1 MMRKMKSKWIWIFL
15 LLFCSTAGAQSF
27 NYRADL
33 DSVNLSGFYAF
44 SITPELSSM
53 LKTDFRD
60 LRIRDQMGNPVPWL
74 VAGNIPML
82 RPELL
87 KALDIVQN
95 TTTDSGQSLLI
106 IRNDSKDKID
116 GFYIR
121 FRNAAVSRTINLS
134 GSHDGIKWYSI
145 IENVSLERRFIQDHD
160 SFLENISFPLS
171 SYTFYRVIIYNG
183 KNDPLDILSVQKRIS
198 RDSPSPHA
206 LVENPPVSFIRKDS
220 NKISWIRVVNPRQ
233 FHISHLGIQV
243 KAPRYFKRQVDI
255 LANDFLVGNF
265 TISSDSLFHLSLPL
279 LNDSVIAIQI
289 YNEDN
294 PPLDISSISTAQDT
308 EQIIAYLDSGKS
320 YQLEMMSADA
330 QPPQYDLINFK
341 DSIPE
346 NIKQIGVSHIIYV
359 PALRTV
365 AHNDL
370 FKKGWLWFCLALVL
384 LVLALFTIRLTKEVG
399 KPS

>member
-1 MMRKMKSKWIWIFL
+1 MMRKIQSKWIFL
-15 LLFCSTAGAQSF
+15 PLFCGSVRAQTF

-33 DSVNLSGFYAF
+33 DSVYQSGFYAF

-53 LKTDFRD
+53 LKTDFSD
-60 LRIRDQMGNPVPWL
+60 LRIRDKTGNPVPWL
-74 VAGNIPML
+74 AAGNLPVL

-95 TTTDSGQSLLI
+95 TTTDSGQTLLI
-106 IRNDSKDKID
+106 VRNDPKDKID

-145 IENVSLERRFIQDHD
+145 IENVSLERRFIQDRD

-183 KNDPLDILSVQKRIS
+183 KNDPLDILSVQKRVS
-198 RDSPSPHA
+198 RDTPVAHA
-206 LVENPPVSFIRKDS
+206 LVQNPTVNFIRKDS
-220 NKISWIRVVNPRQ
+220 NKVSRISIGNPHR
-233 FHISHLGIQV
+233 FHISHLSIQV
-243 KAPRYFKRQVDI
+243 KAPRFFKRQVDI
-255 LANDFLVGNF
+255 LASDFLVGNF

-279 LNDSVIAIQI
+279 LNDSLITIRI

-294 PPLDISSISTAQDT
+294 PPLNISSITTAQDP
-308 EQIIAYLDSGKS
+308 EQIIAWLDSGKS
-320 YQLEMMSADA
+320 YQLDMMSADA
-330 QPPQYDLINFK
+330 KPPWYDLVNFK

-346 NIKQIGVSHIIYV
+346 NIKQIGVSHIVYV
-359 PALRTV
+359 PALRTIP
-365 AHNDL
+365 ANDH
-370 FKKGWLWFCLALVL
+370 FKMSWLWVTLAVVLIVLVF
-384 LVLALFTIRLTKEVG
+384 FTIRLTKEVG
-399 KPS
+399 KH